1 MVIKGEKQFVW
12 LLMRR
17 GNAGEARWE
26 PTRPHHSGSYIY
38 FAPWRPSQEIV
49 VPQKHLAIVLNHLAS
64 VSRGLANGS
73 ERETGQQRG
82 QKEDPPPL
90 PFSHR

>member
-1 MVIKGEKQFVW
+1 
-12 LLMRR
+12 
-17 GNAGEARWE
+17 
-26 PTRPHHSGSYIY
+26 
-38 FAPWRPSQEIV
+38 V

-90 PFSHR
+90 PFSHREKEEKDEPSESTRTDYARR